1 MDIFRTLKLLLK
13 KRKTKRLGLDFKQT
27 VIQIMSMYETKKI
40 KSNDIPTDKEIDLY
54 YKMYLMKF
62 KLDRENIWHVEKPM
76 EFKKFNRLSKTI
88 PEGFTGGYKFMILE
102 TIDLFVGFPPNA
114 ICIRC
119 INYEKLVK
127 ENKNV

>member
-1 MDIFRTLKLLLK
+1 MDIFRTLKFLLK
-13 KRKTKRLGLDFKQT
+13 KRKSKRLGLDFKQT
-27 VIQIMSMYETKKI
+27 VIPIMSKYEIKKI

-62 KLDRENIWHVEKPM
+62 KLDRKNIWHVEKPM
-76 EFKKFNRLSKTI
+76 EFKEFNKLSKTI
-88 PEGFTGGYKFMILE
+88 TEGFTCGYKFMILE
-102 TIDLFVGFPPNA
+102 TIDLFVGYPQNA
-114 ICIRC
+114 RYIRC